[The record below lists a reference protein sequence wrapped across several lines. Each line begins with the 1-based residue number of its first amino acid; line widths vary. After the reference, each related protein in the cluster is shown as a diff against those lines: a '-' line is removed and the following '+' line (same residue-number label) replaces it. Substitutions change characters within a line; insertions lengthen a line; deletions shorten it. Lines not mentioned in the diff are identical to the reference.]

1 MKRVSLWSGPRN
13 VSTALMYSFAQRSD
27 TKVVDEPLYA
37 HYLAVSGA
45 DHPGR
50 DEVLT
55 SQQKNAEKVI
65 EDVILADYSL
75 PVLFI
80 KNMAHH
86 LIDVETA
93 FLDSLTNVFLIRDPE
108 EMLPSLI
115 HQIAEPGMRDAAYL
129 QQWELFVHLT
139 EKKSKPVVIDSK
151 QLLLDPKGVLQ
162 QLCNKLDISFEENML
177 EWEAGPISEDGIW
190 AKHWY
195 HAVHKSTGFKP
206 YEPKEEN
213 VPGHLQPLL
222 EECREYYKKLYK
234 YAIKADV
241 E

>member
-1 MKRVSLWSGPRN
+1 
-13 VSTALMYSFAQRSD
+13 MYSFAQRSD
-27 TKVVDEPLYA
+27 TKVIDEPFYA

-50 DEVLT
+50 DEVLA
-55 SQQKNAEKVI
+55 SQQTNAEKVI
-65 EDVILADYSL
+65 EDVILADYPL

-86 LIDVETA
+86 LIGVETA

-115 HQIAEPGMRDAAYL
+115 HQIAEPVMRDAAYL
-129 QQWELFVHLT
+129 QQWELFVHLK
-139 EKKSKPVVIDSK
+139 ENKCKPVVIDSK

-162 QLCNKLDISFEENML
+162 QLCNKLDIFFEEGML
-177 EWEAGPISEDGIW
+177 EWETGPISEDGIW

-206 YEPKEEN
+206 YKPKEEN

-222 EECREYYKKLYK
+222 EECSEYYEKLYK